1 MNIELHSVF
10 KTERKKRKTIHI
22 FYSYSFSN
30 KDELIYN
37 FWNKLENRNNHFIYF
52 GIYNPQSYNL
62 ICSIEVEVKPYIY
75 LLFEEVLNAFY
86 VFQIASIILWSLD
99 SYVYY
104 ASCIAFLSLGS
115 VIMSLLETR
124 RQSQSLHD
132 MVSSSNAMK
141 VKFIYSEKAKIFC
154 EIFTLLLTGTTW
166 DKLKA
171 KI

>member
-1 MNIELHSVF
+1 M
-10 KTERKKRKTIHI
+10 I
-22 FYSYSFSN
+22 FYSCRFS
-30 KDELIYN
+30 KKEKLRYN
-37 FWNKLENRNNHFIYF
+37 FWKQIRKQLGIYF
-52 GIYNPQSYNL
+52 EIYNPQSSNL

-86 VFQIASIILWSLD
+86 VFQIASITLWSLD

-141 VKFIYSEKAKIFC
+141 VWTFVHLIIS
-154 EIFTLLLTGTTW
+154 
-166 DKLKA
+166 
-171 KI
+171 